1 MAFDYDHP
9 PHHSKS
15 KLYVALELVT
25 FGAVPLV
32 SLNGRAETLQARC
45 VICSSRSSARSSI
58 SSAGRCST
66 ELWDPRYRL
75 ALPQDTRGARD
86 PRRGRA
92 DDDGTPRQDRA
103 FPSTSVAAARPCGR
117 TVTR

>member
-32 SLNGRAETLQARC
+32 SLNGRAETPGPLRYLLFALLGSILYLVGR
-45 VICSSRSSARSSI
+45 ALLYGAMGPSI
-58 SSAGRCST
+58 SSCSPT
-66 ELWDPRYRL
+66 RYTRSPRPSSR
-75 ALPQDTRGARD
+75 
-86 PRRGRA
+86 PR
-92 DDDGTPRQDRA
+92 
-103 FPSTSVAAARPCGR
+103 
-117 TVTR
+117 

>member
-25 FGAVPLV
+25 FAAVPLA
-32 SLNGRAETLQARC
+32 SLTGRPETPGPLCYLLFALLG
-45 VICSSRSSARSSI
+45 SI
-58 SSAGRCST
+58 LYLVEGRCST